1 MDVPVDTSE
10 AVRLQALAVA
20 FSGNTTASYML
31 YRYAMLLDIG
41 VTPPTVRDDLCVAC
55 GQPIAAHFD
64 DNNQK
69 RSCDWAAWKP

>member
-1 MDVPVDTSE
+1 
-10 AVRLQALAVA
+10 
-20 FSGNTTASYML
+20 ML